1 MLPNHHTQKEG
12 GKIGIAKKQK
22 KKKKLKQ
29 NQNKMVLIH
38 GERER
43 ANHGFIYLVVGIFG
57 IF

>member
-12 GKIGIAKKQK
+12 GKIGIAK

-43 ANHGFIYLVVGIFG
+43 ERANHGFIYLVVGIFG